1 MSGKRTIKKQTKI
14 LRSAILVLGNNFF
27 GKSIQ
32 CFFINASPTFALLVS
47 CNWCLNMKFKE
58 YANRI

>member
-1 MSGKRTIKKQTKI
+1 MSAKRTIKKQTKI

-32 CFFINASPTFALLVS
+32 CFFINASPTFAL
-47 CNWCLNMKFKE
+47 
-58 YANRI
+58 R